1 MKAFTGFL
9 ILIIVH
15 TIAFAQ
21 QVEFKNPQVI
31 EFGKIQQGDVLEG
44 KIEFV
49 NTGSEPVEIESIK
62 PSCGCTAV
70 TPEKMVYAS
79 GETAVIPFTIKT
91 ENFNGLIRKSIKVT
105 FKNVE
110 PRTYS
115 FFAEATVVTD
125 LNISPKYINF
135 YQVNLNAD
143 TTITEYFEIENTTDH
158 PIEIRNIHTDS
169 KFLKVS
175 PESVVVPSGKSHL
188 VRLDFKPTEAGRH
201 NTQVYLDSDLKTE
214 SQKSVPVFIYVRD
227 PLKGS

>member
-1 MKAFTGFL
+1 MKAFIGFL
-9 ILIIVH
+9 MLIIVH
-15 TIAFAQ
+15 SIAYAQ

-31 EFGKIQQGDVLEG
+31 ELGKIQQGDILEG

-49 NTGSEPVEIESIK
+49 NTGNEPVEIESIK

-70 TPEKMVYAS
+70 TPEKMVYES

-91 ENFNGLIRKSIKVT
+91 TNFNGLIRKSIKVT

-135 YQVNLNAD
+135 SQVNLDAD
-143 TTITEYFEIENTTDH
+143 TTITEYVEIENTTDH
-158 PIEIRNIHTDS
+158 PIDIFKIHTDS
-169 KFLKVS
+169 KYLKIS

-188 VRLDFKPTEAGRH
+188 VRLEFKPTESGRH
-201 NTQVYLDSDLKTE
+201 NTQIYLETNLKSE
-214 SQKSVPVFIYVRD
+214 SQKSIPVFIYVRD
-227 PLKGS
+227 LQKGS

>member
-1 MKAFTGFL
+1 MKAFSSFL
-9 ILIIVH
+9 ILIVFQS
-15 TIAFAQ
+15 IALAQ

-31 EFGKIQQGDVLEG
+31 ELGQVQQGDVLEG

-49 NTGSEPVEIESIK
+49 NKGSEPVEIESIK

-70 TPEKMVYAS
+70 TPEKMVYES
-79 GETAVIPFTIKT
+79 GETAIIPFTIKT
-91 ENFNGLIRKSIKVT
+91 ANFNGLIRKSIKVT

-115 FFAEATVVTD
+115 FFAQATVVTD
-125 LNISPKYINF
+125 LSISPKYINF
-135 YQVNLNAD
+135 FQVNLDAD

-158 PIEIRNIHTDS
+158 PIEIYKIHTDS
-169 KFLKVS
+169 KFLQVS

-188 VRLDFKPTEAGRH
+188 IRLDFRPAESGRH
-201 NTQVYLDSDLKTE
+201 NTQIYLETNLKNE